1 VGNKLTTEYMD
12 LPVKEIKLVTA
23 AEMATLE
30 DYLSSLIVA
39 MASLKTLG
47 AYQMYACEKGILEED
62 ETKVSGYITDSIK
75 SLLNQYAL
83 QVRNI
88 LDRTP
93 ATEEEIILG
102 IRKTMPELDIPHKRK
117 NVKRKN

>member
-1 VGNKLTTEYMD
+1 MD